1 VAKIPFLQQKLANAK
16 VGSDVRVVRSLAAA
30 SVVEY
35 RSMDAIAHYTRLFAY
50 DAWANQEVLANLRGA
65 QTPPPRALKYLAHIL
80 AAERLWLERLEQ
92 REEKPL
98 VWPEFTLDR
107 CQEQT
112 AELARLWNNYLAAHG
127 EADLAQP
134 IRYKNSKGKSW
145 SSRKDDV
152 LMHVIMHSA
161 YHRGQIAA
169 DVRAA
174 GLTPAY
180 TDFILSVRQRFIR

>member
-1 VAKIPFLQQKLANAK
+1 MVKQEWERGL
-16 VGSDVRVVRSLAAA
+16 VVPSLAAA

-50 DAWANQEVLANLRGA
+50 DAWANQEVLANLRAA
-65 QTPPPRALKYLAHIL
+65 QTPSLRALKYVAHIL

-92 REEKPL
+92 REEKHR
-98 VWPEFTLDR
+98 VWPEFTLDE
-107 CQEQT
+107 CQEQM
-112 AELARLWNNYLAAHG
+112 AELAQLWKNYLAASS
-127 EADLAQP
+127 ETDLAQS
-134 IRYKNSKGKSW
+134 IQYKNSKGESW

-180 TDFILSVRQRFIR
+180 TDFIHSVRQGFIR